1 MEKIRIFRFCR
12 SWGWF
17 REIRLLFLVTL
28 LYPIAFCQPL
38 HFGNSGDFDSR
49 EFYETQ
55 VLSCLLKGAYCNP
68 NRADHPS
75 EKNGGLKPALS
86 YTVSSYTFLQNF
98 PIVAITPVVS
108 GLVTSCSSNPSLPSG
123 VSIDNT
129 TCVISGT
136 PTGTQSATTHII
148 TAANDHGSGQ
158 TAISITV
165 TVPLQPLVQYDF
177 TNGSLVNSGS
187 VVISLGSPEASP
199 VLTVGKDGDAN
210 GGYLYNANNQYFS
223 AADTGL
229 PMGASQRTICAWVNP
244 SVLPANGFHHM
255 VIRYGNTTGANAS
268 VLAISTQA
276 SAPKISFIGS
286 AYDAHADYTMPTNT
300 WSHLCSTFNGGT
312 TASLYVNGVFIASPT
327 FVGTG
332 PLNTISS
339 SLAIGTWTGSG
350 GTAYYWRGVLDDVR
364 IYGVALSDAQIGR
377 IYSIGAT
384 Y

>member
-1 MEKIRIFRFCR
+1 M
-12 SWGWF
+12 
-17 REIRLLFLVTL
+17 
-28 LYPIAFCQPL
+28 
-38 HFGNSGDFDSR
+38 
-49 EFYETQ
+49 
-55 VLSCLLKGAYCNP
+55 
-68 NRADHPS
+68 
-75 EKNGGLKPALS
+75 
-86 YTVSSYTFLQNF
+86 
-98 PIVAITPVVS
+98 
-108 GLVTSCSSNPSLPSG
+108 
-123 VSIDNT
+123 DNT
-129 TCVISGT
+129 TCAISGT
-136 PTGTQSATTHII
+136 PTGTQGATTHII

-158 TAISITV
+158 AAVSITV
-165 TVPLQPLVQYDF
+165 TVPLQPLLQLDF

-223 AADTGL
+223 ASDTGL
-229 PMGASQRTICAWVNP
+229 PMGASPRTMCAWINP
-244 SVLPANGFHHM
+244 SALPANGFYHM
-255 VIRYGNTTGANAS
+255 VLRYGNTTGANAS

-286 AYDAHADYTMPTNT
+286 AYDAHADYTMPINT
-300 WSHLCSTFNGGT
+300 WLHLCSTFSGGT
-312 TASLYVNGVFIASPT
+312 TVSFYVNGVFIASPT

-339 SLAIGTWTGSG
+339 SLVIGTWTGSG

-364 IYGVALSDAQIGR
+364 IYGVALSDTQIGR